1 MAEQLDPS
9 SEFAALVKQL
19 QREPDNPG
27 LKQAV
32 VKRLPEMQLL
42 AKTNSLALFR
52 LAQVYSPSSSQHKQM
67 ILQSAAQGC
76 TNAML
81 SACEIL
87 LKSGAAN
94 DLITAAHYMRLIQ
107 SSKDSYIIG
116 LGKKLLEN
124 YPDFAEELKSKSKEI
139 PYQSTLRFFGVQSE
153 SNKENEEK
161 IINRP
166 TV

>member
-1 MAEQLDPS
+1 MAAQLDPS

-116 LGKKLLEN
+116 LGKKLLEK
-124 YPDFAEELKSKSKEI
+124 YPDFAEELKSKEV

>member
-1 MAEQLDPS
+1 MAAQLDPS

-19 QREPDNPG
+19 HKAPDDSG

-32 VKRLPEMQLL
+32 VKRLPEMQVL
-42 AKTNSLALFR
+42 AKTNPLALFR
-52 LAQVYSPSSSQHKQM
+52 LAQIYSPSSSQYKQM

-87 LKSGAAN
+87 LKSGSTN

-107 SSKDSYIIG
+107 RSKDSYIIE
-116 LGKKLLEN
+116 LGKKLLEK
-124 YPDFAEELKSKSKEI
+124 YPGFAEELKSNSKEV
-139 PYQSTLRFFGVQSE
+139 PYHSAIRFFGIQTENS
-153 SNKENEEK
+153 KEEEAK
-161 IINRP
+161 IISRP